1 MESLKLSG
9 GQIYELVA
17 NGVQENGDAI
27 NFVFIPDS
35 SKTFEQVEAEFTNE
49 ANTEKIY
56 VLDSANE
63 VMRSIVGYTQYKGMK
78 KDPEYIIGSDDDGNS
93 ETATVLIATMSKPD
107 LQQKYADLQSAVDM
121 LILEQLGE

>member
-9 GQIYELVA
+9 DQIYQLVV
-17 NGVQENGDAI
+17 NGVQENGDTI
-27 NFVFIPDS
+27 NLVFIPDS

-63 VMRSIVGYTQYKGMK
+63 IMRSIVGYTQYKGMK
-78 KDPEYIIGSDDDGNS
+78 KEPEYVISSDAEGNS
-93 ETATVLIATMSKPD
+93 VVTTVLIVTMSKPD

-121 LILEQLGE
+121 LILEQLGA

>member
-17 NGVQENGDAI
+17 NGVQENGDEI

-35 SKTFEQVEAEFTNE
+35 SKTFEQVEAEFTSESNI
-49 ANTEKIY
+49 EKIY

-78 KDPEYIIGSDDDGNS
+78 KEPDYSVGTDEDGN
-93 ETATVLIATMSKPD
+93 EKAVTVLIVTMSKPD

-121 LILEQLGE
+121 LILDQLGA

>member
-9 GQIYELVA
+9 GQIYQLVA
-17 NGVQENGDAI
+17 NGVQENGDEI

-35 SKTFEQVEAEFTNE
+35 SKTFEQVEAEFTSE
-49 ANTEKIY
+49 SNTEKIY

-78 KDPEYIIGSDDDGNS
+78 KEPDYSVGTDADGN
-93 ETATVLIATMSKPD
+93 EKAVTVLIVTMSKPD

-121 LILEQLGE
+121 LILDQLGA

>member
-17 NGVQENGDAI
+17 NGVQENRDEI

-35 SKTFEQVEAEFTNE
+35 SKTFEQVEAEFTSE
-49 ANTEKIY
+49 SNTEKIY

-78 KDPEYIIGSDDDGNS
+78 KEPGYSVGTNEDGN
-93 ETATVLIATMSKPD
+93 EKAVTVLIVTMSKPD

-121 LILEQLGE
+121 LILDQLGA

>member
-17 NGVQENGDAI
+17 NGVQENGDEI

-35 SKTFEQVEAEFTNE
+35 SKTFEQVEAEFTSE
-49 ANTEKIY
+49 SNTEKIY

-78 KDPEYIIGSDDDGNS
+78 KEAGYSVGTDEDGN
-93 ETATVLIATMSKPD
+93 EKAVTVLIVTMSKPD

-121 LILEQLGE
+121 LILDQLGA

>member
-9 GQIYELVA
+9 GQIYQLVA
-17 NGVQENGDAI
+17 NGVQENGDEI

-35 SKTFEQVEAEFTNE
+35 SKTFEQEEAEFTSE
-49 ANTEKIY
+49 LNTEKIY

-78 KDPEYIIGSDDDGNS
+78 KEPDYSVGTDEDGN
-93 ETATVLIATMSKPD
+93 EKAVTVLIVTMSKPD

-121 LILEQLGE
+121 LILDQLGA